1 MIAVLK
7 QDATIDQR
15 EHLISWLKEQGLDV
29 HISVGREHTVLG
41 LVGDTGKIDVELL
54 QSLSIVE
61 SVKIISEPFKKVN
74 RKFHPDNSV
83 IDVPDCDVRIGDGSC
98 VLIAGPAV
106 IESREQLMSIARKV
120 KEAGASVLHGDAF
133 KPRTSPYA
141 FQGLGREGIDIL
153 LEVKRETGL
162 PVMSEIVNT
171 NHIALYEDVDII
183 QVSSRSMQNYGLLKE
198 LGTLRK
204 PVLLKRGA
212 ANTLKEL
219 LMSAE
224 YIMDG
229 GNESIILCERG
240 IRTWDFSDGAARNT
254 LDISSVPALH
264 EMTHLPVIV
273 DPSHA
278 TGVASMVEPMALA
291 AAACGADGLM
301 IEVHDDPLH
310 ALCDGAQALTPEQFS
325 AAAEKVRRVRSVL
338 F

>member
-7 QDATIDQR
+7 QNATKDQR

-83 IDVPDCDVRIGDGSC
+83 IDVPGCDVRIGDGSC
-98 VLIAGPAV
+98 IMIAGPAV

-183 QVSSRSMQNYGLLKE
+183 QVSSRSMQNYELLKE

>member
-183 QVSSRSMQNYGLLKE
+183 QVSSRSMQNYELLKE

>member
-7 QDATIDQR
+7 QNATKDQR

-83 IDVPDCDVRIGDGSC
+83 IDVPGCDVRIGDGSC
-98 VLIAGPAV
+98 IMIAGPAV

-183 QVSSRSMQNYGLLKE
+183 QVSSRSMQNYELLKE

-264 EMTHLPVIV
+264 ELTHLPVIV

>member
-83 IDVPDCDVRIGDGSC
+83 IDVPGCDVRIGDGSC
-98 VLIAGPAV
+98 IMIAGPAV

-183 QVSSRSMQNYGLLKE
+183 QVSSRSMQNYELLKE

>member
-106 IESREQLMSIARKV
+106 IESREQLMSIARQV

-183 QVSSRSMQNYGLLKE
+183 QVSSRSMQNYELLKE